1 MTWIHEWVGIN
12 KHLESYFL
20 HSSCFHNAGTPGIPT
35 RDLCTCRTG
44 HQHVHFNWIPLH
56 TTVIWSTLLH
66 QINLA
71 VPGSPILKLLSSL
84 RSMQTVKWKS
94 PRSSGEVCC
103 LSTVYQRCSPP
114 PFQLA
119 LINGTEKIFHK
130 GVKSHRLVL
139 FRRGKTVAC
148 WPLEEIWQ
156 YYFPFISED
165 TQGLKR
171 EHLFPI

>member
-1 MTWIHEWVGIN
+1 MQA
-12 KHLESYFL
+12 HLESQPETSAL
-20 HSSCFHNAGTPGIPT
+20 AVQDISTCTLIESHSIPQSSGQ
-35 RDLCTCRTG
+35 LCCIR
-44 HQHVHFNWIPLH
+44 L
-56 TTVIWSTLLH
+56 TLLCLVLPFWSCYPAWD
-66 QINLA
+66 QCRQWSGRVLGALGKCA
-71 VPGSPILKLLSSL
+71 VSAPCTSDAP
-84 RSMQTVKWKS
+84 
-94 PRSSGEVCC
+94 
-103 LSTVYQRCSPP
+103 PP